1 MISPV
6 IATWLVRLAGLYL
19 AIGACIAVP
28 FAFRF
33 VNRID
38 AVAAHGTFTF
48 RLLVIPGAMFL
59 WPMLLIRLLRGDTA
73 PPMERT
79 AHRSASR

>member
-1 MISPV
+1 M
-6 IATWLVRLAGLYL
+6 ATWLVLLTGLYL
-19 AIGACIAVP
+19 TLGVLFAVP

-33 VNRID
+33 INRID
-38 AVAAHGTFTF
+38 AVAAHGTSTF
-48 RLLVIPGAMFL
+48 RLLVIPGATLL